1 MRLSVP
7 TVLPVRFL
15 LPVLLLAAATF
26 AGCASRTADF
36 YTLSAEAAQDGS
48 RPASTLSVVV
58 SAATVPEL
66 IDRPQ
71 IVVRGGANQVD
82 IDEFSRWAEPLKN
95 QIPRVIAADLAQ
107 LLNSRRVSV
116 YPDAGNPAG
125 AYRIRANVERF
136 DALPGEAVI
145 VDVVWTVLPPGK
157 GAPISGRSTVREPLT
172 GNPGGGSPAAGAPAS
187 GTGDGLLVAAWSRA
201 LATVSRD
208 IAAAIQTG
216 IAQ

>member
-1 MRLSVP
+1 MRRS
-7 TVLPVRFL
+7 VLPVL
-15 LPVLLLAAATF
+15 SILLLAVATF

-36 YTLSAEAAQDGS
+36 YTLSAEAAQDSS
-48 RPASTLSVVV
+48 RAASTLSVVV
-58 SAATVPEL
+58 GAATVPEL

-71 IVVRGGANQVD
+71 IVVRGGTNQVD

-116 YPDAGNPAG
+116 YPDAGNAAS
-125 AYRIRANVERF
+125 AYRVRASVERF

-157 GAPISGRSTVREPLT
+157 GAPISGRSTVREPVN
-172 GNPGGGSPAAGAPAS
+172 GNSAGGASAAGA
-187 GTGDGLLVAAWSRA
+187 GLLVAAWSRA
-201 LATVSRD
+201 LAGVSRD
-208 IAAAIQTG
+208 IAAAIRPGMVQ
-216 IAQ
+216 